1 MPERANVPTG
11 ERSRLAATRAKPEP
25 SGAGPGAGAP
35 AGEARPWRDRWRRLA
50 SALSFRNV
58 SALYIFVV
66 IFIVFS
72 LWVPDTFLDGD
83 TWKALLD
90 SQAVTAIL
98 AVGLVVALSAGA
110 FELAIGAELGFG
122 SILVAYF
129 LSKGVGV
136 PGAIALAVAAGALIG
151 LANGLFVVKARIDS
165 FIATLGMSSILLAGI
180 AWVSDSQQI
189 LGLSESFQKI
199 GRTEIAGITLP
210 VFLMLAIALVVWY
223 VLERTPVGRR
233 VYATGGNLEAA
244 RLAGVRT
251 GLVVIGS
258 LIVCAAIA
266 AIAGILVSARLGT
279 GDPTIGPAY
288 LLPAFSA
295 AFLGSTQFRGGRFNV
310 WGTVVAVYVLATGV
324 KGLQLAGAPIWI
336 PDLFNGVALLLAV
349 GMAKYQRAS
358 HRAGA
363 VRRLL
368 RFDRG
373 VREQASPARAAASQ
387 RDPHQA

>member
-1 MPERANVPTG
+1 MPERAKGPAG
-11 ERSRLAATRAKPEP
+11 ERSRLAAPSAKPEA
-25 SGAGPGAGAP
+25 SRSDSGPGGGP
-35 AGEARPWRDRWRRLA
+35 AGEARPSEGRWRRLA

-58 SALYIFVV
+58 SALYVFVV

-122 SILVAYF
+122 AILVTWF
-129 LSKGVGV
+129 LSKQGV
-136 PGAIALAVAAGALIG
+136 PVVPAVALTLLAGSLIG
-151 LANGLFVVKARIDS
+151 LVNGILVVRARIDS

-189 LGLSESFQKI
+189 LGLADSFTSI
-199 GRTEIAGITLP
+199 GTTEVLGITLP
-210 VFLMLAIALVVWY
+210 VFVMLGIALAAWY
-223 VLERTPVGRR
+223 VLEQTPVGRR

-251 GLVVIGS
+251 GLVVTGA
-258 LIVCAAIA
+258 LVACAAIA
-266 AIAGILVSARLGT
+266 AMAGILVSARLGA
-279 GDPTIGPAY
+279 GDPTIGPAF
-288 LLPAFSA
+288 LLPAFAA

-310 WGTVVAVYVLATGV
+310 LGTVVAVYVLATGV

-349 GMAKYQRAS
+349 GLAKYQRTA
-358 HRAGA
+358 HKAGA

-368 RFDRG
+368 RIEHRDR
-373 VREQASPARAAASQ
+373 EPSAAS
-387 RDPHQA
+387 